1 MSFQDSSVGTV
12 TLYHDGLTSLA
23 KFETFLQRLLWD
35 DAFGD
40 DVVVFR
46 LKANV
51 ALEDGRSIVV
61 QVYLCCPFANL
72 IENHS
77 WS

>member
-1 MSFQDSSVGTV
+1 
-12 TLYHDGLTSLA
+12 
-23 KFETFLQRLLWD
+23 LWD

-61 QVYLCCPFANL
+61 QVYLYCPFANL

>member
-1 MSFQDSSVGTV
+1 MQSLLLQDSSVGTV
-12 TLYHDGLTSLA
+12 TLYHDQVTSLP

-35 DAFGD
+35 QGFGA

-51 ALEDGRSIVV
+51 VLEDGRSVLI
-61 QVYLCCPFANL
+61 QVELVYN
-72 IENHS
+72 N
-77 WS
+77 